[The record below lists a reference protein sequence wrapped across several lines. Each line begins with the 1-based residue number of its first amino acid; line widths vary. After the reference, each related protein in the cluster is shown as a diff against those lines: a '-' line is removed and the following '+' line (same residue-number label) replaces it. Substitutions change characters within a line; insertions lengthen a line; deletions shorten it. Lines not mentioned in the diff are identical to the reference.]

1 MNLNDLTPEEIK
13 GLLNV
18 QKVLN
23 ALLDKINNVEIQIT
37 QNREQIDTLTKT
49 VNDLSNR
56 VTTLEIATNN
66 ELKQLKSD
74 NVPINQK
81 LFNIDKQLGTLS
93 KLVSELDDYLAFIT
107 DNSDEEEESK
117 EDIKKKNNSVNKSIK
132 DLKKINKK

>member
-56 VTTLEIATNN
+56 VTTFEIATNN

-81 LFNIDKQLGTLS
+81 LFNIDKQIGTLS

-107 DNSDEEEESK
+107 DHSDEEEESK
-117 EDIKKKNNSVNKSIK
+117 EDTKKKNNSVNKSIK

>member
-1 MNLNDLTPEEIK
+1 MNLNDLTNEEIK

-93 KLVSELDDYLAFIT
+93 KVVSELDDYLAFIT
-107 DNSDEEEESK
+107 DHSDEEEESK
-117 EDIKKKNNSVNKSIK
+117 EDTKKKNNSVNKSIK
-132 DLKKINKK
+132 DLKKVNKK

>member
-37 QNREQIDTLTKT
+37 HNREQIDTLTKT

-56 VTTLEIATNN
+56 ITTLEIATNN

-81 LFNIDKQLGTLS
+81 LFNIDKSLGNYSKQLNEIEETLV
-93 KLVSELDDYLAFIT
+93 KLVEKQDD
-107 DNSDEEEESK
+107 DEES
-117 EDIKKKNNSVNKSIK
+117 EDTKKKNNSVNKSIK
-132 DLKKINKK
+132 DLKKVNKK

>member
-1 MNLNDLTPEEIK
+1 MNLNDLTTEEIK

-37 QNREQIDTLTKT
+37 HNREQIDTLTKT
-49 VNDLSNR
+49 VNDLSNK
-56 VTTLEIATNN
+56 VMSMDISTSN
-66 ELKQLKSD
+66 ELKQLKGD
-74 NVPINQK
+74 NIPINQK

-93 KLVSELDDYLAFIT
+93 KVVSELDDYLAFIT

-117 EDIKKKNNSVNKSIK
+117 EDTKKKNNSVNKSIK

>member
-81 LFNIDKQLGTLS
+81 LFNIDKQIGTLS

-107 DNSDEEEESK
+107 DHSDEEEESK
-117 EDIKKKNNSVNKSIK
+117 EDTKKKNNSVNKSIK

>member
-1 MNLNDLTPEEIK
+1 MNLNDLTTEEIK

-37 QNREQIDTLTKT
+37 HNREQIDTLTKT

-56 VTTLEIATNN
+56 ITTLEIATNN

-81 LFNIDKQLGTLS
+81 LFNIDKSLGNYSKQLNEIEETLV
-93 KLVSELDDYLAFIT
+93 KLVEKQDE
-107 DNSDEEEESK
+107 DEESEET
-117 EDIKKKNNSVNKSIK
+117 KKKNNSVNKSIK
-132 DLKKINKK
+132 DLKKVNKK